1 MKIRAWDKNLSGVE
15 LWSGVEWWSG
25 VELWSGVKAAI
36 TILNS
41 GEKIY

>member
-1 MKIRAWDKNLSGVE
+1 ME
-15 LWSGVEWWSG
+15 WSGVVEWSG

-41 GEKIY
+41 GEKIWNFKYTDP